1 MKKDMARRLALGGM
15 VGAAYAVTAIFGSVF
30 GITHGPIQFR
40 FSEAL
45 CLLPFLFPEAVG
57 GLFVGCL
64 IANIFSPYG
73 LLDIIVGS
81 LATLLAAYLTS
92 RCRSRYV
99 AALPPVAV
107 NAVVVGALLA
117 FEQTG
122 FGDAFMAAFWYN
134 ACSLAVSQAVV
145 CYVLGLGLLK
155 ALEKTKFFAKGEK
168 KD

>member
-1 MKKDMARRLALGGM
+1 MKKDAVRRLTRAGM
-15 VGAAYAVTAIFGSVF
+15 IAAAYAVMAIFGSVF
-30 GITHGPIQFR
+30 GITYGPIQFR

-73 LLDIIVGS
+73 LLDIVVGS
-81 LATLLAAYLTS
+81 LATLIAAWLTS
-92 RCRSRYV
+92 RCRNRYL

-107 NAVVVGALLA
+107 NAVLVGALLA

-122 FGDAFMAAFWYN
+122 LSDAFAAAFWYN

-145 CYVLGLGLLK
+145 CYVLGLLLLK
-155 ALEKTKFFAKGEK
+155 ALEKTRRIK
-168 KD
+168 

>member
-1 MKKDMARRLALGGM
+1 MKTTTVRRLARGGM
-15 VGAAYAVTAIFGSVF
+15 IAAAYAVTAIFGSVF
-30 GITHGPIQFR
+30 GISYGPIQFR

-45 CLLPFLFPEAVG
+45 CLLPYLFPEAVG

-64 IANIFSPYG
+64 IANICSPYG
-73 LLDIIVGS
+73 LLDILVGS
-81 LATLLAAYLTS
+81 LATLLAAYLTA
-92 RCRSRYV
+92 RCRSRYL

-122 FGDAFMAAFWYN
+122 FGGAFMAAFWYN

-145 CYVLGLGLLK
+145 CFVLGLGLLK
-155 ALEKTKFFAKGEK
+155 ALEKVQRTVQ
-168 KD
+168 

>member
-1 MKKDMARRLALGGM
+1 MKKTTVHRLARGGM
-15 VGAAYAVTAIFGSVF
+15 IAAAYAVMAMFGSVF
-30 GITHGPIQFR
+30 GVTYGPIQFR

-45 CLLPFLFPEAVG
+45 CLLPYLFPEAVG

-64 IANIFSPYG
+64 IANLFSPYG
-73 LLDIIVGS
+73 LLDILVGS

-92 RCRSRYV
+92 RCRSRYL

-122 FGDAFMAAFWYN
+122 LTDAFAAAFWYN

-145 CYVLGLGLLK
+145 CYVLGLLLLK
-155 ALEKTKFFAKGEK
+155 ALEKTHRIT
-168 KD
+168 